1 MSLAEPYWVWLS
13 ECKSGKYEPF
23 LIQLIL
29 LLFVHPHGPWMV
41 SVLDDCGQH
50 HWQREPQC
58 QGQEFS
64 VSGCVADCQ
73 LIEGMTS
80 NLLESNSSLILSLKK
95 ATGDSFDS
103 YNQYFECYAK
113 HFLGHVASFLVTVW
127 WEGWGNG
134 PKTSGSIGFL
144 LSRCVW
150 PCLSW
155 VWGVVNGTA
164 EEHWWKHFPRAISGC
179 LICPH

>member
-1 MSLAEPYWVWLS
+1 MEFFFFSSQIKVNWKVVFGRTILS
-13 ECKSGKYEPF
+13 MAQCKSGKYEPF

-73 LIEGMTS
+73 LEGMAS

-95 ATGDSFDS
+95 ATGVSFDS
-103 YNQYFECYAK
+103 SNQCFECYAK
-113 HFLGHVASFLVTVW
+113 HFFGSCGQFLSHCVVRRLGKWSQDLR
-127 WEGWGNG
+127 
-134 PKTSGSIGFL
+134 KRRL
-144 LSRCVW
+144 L
-150 PCLSW
+150 
-155 VWGVVNGTA
+155 A
-164 EEHWWKHFPRAISGC
+164 
-179 LICPH
+179 